1 MIISL
6 LRENQILKT
15 VKSYILVLITLLLS
29 SLTSELIGQ
38 GSVVITSSDSIPFS
52 IKINTLFETNSLFSD
67 AEFYFPIQ
75 KKCYLEVLDSTEQ
88 ILLESEVGIKQN
100 KIQKFDLK
108 FVSGE
113 WRLLPESIFDLP
125 LEYTDSLNVSVD
137 GTENYAEAIFIIKS
151 EYKSK
156 NNIYQKE
163 INELESLVFERERIL
178 AVKHLISQENLSR
191 KETISALET
200 VSYEDNRLEI
210 LAEYSTILKSKLL
223 IKDVESLFKLDR
235 YKSKALEFLGL

>member
-1 MIISL
+1 M
-6 LRENQILKT
+6 KT
-15 VKSYILVLITLLLS
+15 VKSYILVSITLLLS

-38 GSVVITSSDSIPFS
+38 GSIVITSSDSIPFS

-75 KKCYLEVLDSTEQ
+75 KKCYLEVMDSAEQ
-88 ILLESEVGIKQN
+88 ILLESKVGIKQN
-100 KIQKFDLK
+100 KTQKFDLK

-125 LEYTDSLNVSVD
+125 LEYADSLNVLGDV
-137 GTENYAEAIFIIKS
+137 TENTIGIFIIKS

-163 INELESLVFERERIL
+163 IDELESLVFEKERIL

-210 LAEYSTILKSKLL
+210 IAEYSAILKSKLL
-223 IKDVESLFKLDR
+223 IKDVESLFKLER
-235 YKSKALEFLGL
+235 YKSKALEFFGL